1 MISGYFPKSFTIP
14 EKIWTVT
21 ILVQKAAQ
29 YLKKID
35 DTCWIYQ
42 SEFVQWQSLMMI
54 KLTDTYKENLFY
66 MQWRPAISA
75 HILYTYNRNNIC
87 TKRKWSISMN
97 EPRFKINIK
106 KYDCTI
112 GRLRLFLNLILL
124 SILPRYLFNSGPTNF
139 YI

>member
-97 EPRFKINIK
+97 ESRFKINIK